1 MNVETI
7 YCEVCSLTF
16 TEYEYEIAECCPYCG
31 NQDEASLLDVNGD
44 EIEVMR
50 CDEC

>member
-16 TEYEYEIAECCPYCG
+16 TEYELETTNACPYCG
-31 NQDEASLLDVNGD
+31 NQAAETLLGLVDD
-44 EIEVMR
+44 EIEGVL

>member
-1 MNVETI
+1 MNVESVF
-7 YCEVCSLTF
+7 CEVCSLTF
-16 TEYEYEIAECCPYCG
+16 TEYEFETTNACPYCG

-44 EIEVMR
+44 EIEVMI